1 MKNAKWIDFVV
12 GLFVIS
18 GIVAFAWLAF
28 NASNATTGL
37 RGGKPI
43 YVTAS
48 FTNIGSLKVKAPVM
62 ISGVRVGQVNG
73 IALDPHNYEAVVT
86 LALDSSV
93 PIPQDTI
100 AAINT
105 SGLVGEQYI
114 ALDPG
119 GSEKDLTNGDRI
131 RMTQD
136 AFVMERLIGQLM
148 ASFGGSKGDA
158 SEVTPEESSNS
169 NSGNSGGFKPGS
181 LLD

>member
-1 MKNAKWIDFVV
+1 MKNSKWIDFIV
-12 GLFVIS
+12 GLFVLS
-18 GIVAFAWLAF
+18 GVIAFAWLAF
-28 NASNATTGL
+28 NASNATTGMG
-37 RGGKPI
+37 GGKPI
-43 YVTAS
+43 QVTAS

-62 ISGVRVGQVNG
+62 IAGVRVGQINN
-73 IALDPHNYEAVVT
+73 IALDHNNYEAVIT
-86 LALDSSV
+86 MSLDSSV

-119 GSEKDLTNGDRI
+119 GAEKILQNGDRI

-148 ASFGGSKGDA
+148 ASFGSSKGDD
-158 SEVTPEESSNS
+158 SKVDDEKTEST
-169 NSGNSGGFKPGS
+169 FKPGS

>member
-1 MKNAKWIDFVV
+1 MKNSKWLDFIV
-12 GLFVIS
+12 GLFVLS
-18 GIVAFAWLAF
+18 GVAAFAWLAF
-28 NASNATTGL
+28 NASNATSGFS
-37 RGGKPI
+37 GGKPI
-43 YVTAS
+43 NVTAS

-62 ISGVRVGQVNG
+62 IAGVRVGQVNG
-73 IALDPHNYEAVVT
+73 ITLDHDNYEAVVGLT
-86 LALDSSV
+86 LDSSV

-119 GSEKDLTNGDRI
+119 GAERILQNGDRI

-148 ASFGGSKGDA
+148 ASFGGSKDDSSDLEDAPSSGD
-158 SEVTPEESSNS
+158 SP
-169 NSGNSGGFKPGS
+169 FKAGS

>member
-1 MKNAKWIDFVV
+1 M
-12 GLFVIS
+12 
-18 GIVAFAWLAF
+18 
-28 NASNATTGL
+28 
-37 RGGKPI
+37 
-43 YVTAS
+43 
-48 FTNIGSLKVKAPVM
+48 
-62 ISGVRVGQVNG
+62 
-73 IALDPHNYEAVVT
+73 T
-86 LALDSSV
+86 LALDGSI

-119 GSEKDLTNGDRI
+119 GSEKDLANGDRI

-148 ASFGGSKGDA
+148 ASFGGSKGDSA
-158 SEVTPEESSNS
+158 EVAPEENANSS
-169 NSGNSGGFKPGS
+169 GFKPGS

>member
-1 MKNAKWIDFVV
+1 MKNSKWLDFIV
-12 GLFVIS
+12 GLFVLS
-18 GIVAFAWLAF
+18 GIAAFGWLAF
-28 NASNATTGL
+28 NASNATTGFG
-37 RGGKPI
+37 GGKPI
-43 YVTAS
+43 NVTAS

-62 ISGVRVGQVNG
+62 VAGVRVGQVTG
-73 IALDPHNYEAVVT
+73 IALDPNNFEAVVS
-86 LALDSSV
+86 LSLDSST

-119 GSEKDLTNGDRI
+119 GSEKDLQNGDRI

-148 ASFGGSKGDA
+148 ASFSGGSKSDDSK
-158 SEVTPEESSNS
+158 SESDSSESS
-169 NSGNSGGFKPGS
+169 FKPKS

>member
-1 MKNAKWIDFVV
+1 MKNSKWLDFVV
-12 GLFVIS
+12 GIFVLS
-18 GIVAFAWLAF
+18 GIVAFTWLAF
-28 NASNATTGL
+28 NASNATSGL
-37 RGGKPI
+37 GGGKPI
-43 YVTAS
+43 QVTAS

-62 ISGVRVGQVNG
+62 IAGVRVGQVAG
-73 IALDPHNYEAVVT
+73 INLDHNNYEAVVS
-86 LALDSSV
+86 LSLDSSV

-119 GSEKDLTNGDRI
+119 GSEKELQNGDKI

-148 ASFGGSKGDA
+148 ASFGSGGKGDTA
-158 SEVTPEESSNS
+158 DVEEK
-169 NSGNSGGFKPGS
+169 GKDAPFKPAS